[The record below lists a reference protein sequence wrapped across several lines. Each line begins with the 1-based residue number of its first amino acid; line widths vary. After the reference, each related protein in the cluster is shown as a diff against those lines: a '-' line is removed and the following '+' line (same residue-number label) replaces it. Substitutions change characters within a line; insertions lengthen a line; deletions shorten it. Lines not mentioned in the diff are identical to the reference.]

1 MSRSHQN
8 KQQEALIA
16 LQNAFNLALAH
27 HQAGRLTEAEPLYRQ
42 VLAADPKHSDAL
54 HLLGLLA
61 ADFGHP
67 DQAISMIEQAIHIR
81 PDGYLYYSNL
91 GNVLRARGRLDEAVA
106 RYEQAIAIKADYTEA
121 FSNLGTA
128 LLDQGKYDQAVAAF
142 EKALALKPD
151 YAEASCNLGIAAVDF
166 NHLDHA
172 VGHFR
177 RAIASR
183 PDLAEAHYCLG
194 QTLLRDGK
202 FEEGWPEYD
211 WRWTLKEYGWLRNI
225 HGNFPQPLWTGER
238 FDNRTLLIYAEQGM
252 GDVIQFCRYVPDVA
266 RMGDKVVFAVHPRI
280 IQLVKSLVDLPPNVT
295 ILAMDKPPLPPFD
308 IHCPLLSLPRVLKIR
323 LDEPSDHVPYLQAE
337 APLVERWRERLSRFE
352 GLRIG
357 IAWQG
362 NPFGK
367 IDRGRS
373 LPLAAMAPLAAI
385 PGVRLISLQQRD
397 GLDQL
402 ENLPAGMVVE
412 RLGDGIDTVGA
423 FVDTAAI
430 MANLDLIIT
439 SDTSTCHLAGALG
452 RPVWTVLKQVP
463 DWRWL
468 LDRPDSPAYPTM
480 RLFRQQTMGDWAGV
494 FQAVAALLSQVVRD
508 EAPLVPPQPP
518 RKPRRP
524 RAAEMPLTP
533 VSWGELI
540 DKIAILE
547 IKSERLT
554 DEGKIANVR
563 RELDELAAVRERHF
577 PAHAG
582 LAALAAELKAI
593 NEELWVIEDD
603 IRDCER
609 AKDFGPRFIELAR
622 AVYVTNDRRAASK
635 RKVNDLLG
643 SALVEEK
650 SYAPY

>member
-1 MSRSHQN
+1 
-8 KQQEALIA
+8 
-16 LQNAFNLALAH
+16 
-27 HQAGRLTEAEPLYRQ
+27 
-42 VLAADPKHSDAL
+42 
-54 HLLGLLA
+54 
-61 ADFGHP
+61 
-67 DQAISMIEQAIHIR
+67 
-81 PDGYLYYSNL
+81 
-91 GNVLRARGRLDEAVA
+91 
-106 RYEQAIAIKADYTEA
+106 
-121 FSNLGTA
+121 
-128 LLDQGKYDQAVAAF
+128 
-142 EKALALKPD
+142 
-151 YAEASCNLGIAAVDF
+151 
-166 NHLDHA
+166 
-172 VGHFR
+172 
-177 RAIASR
+177 
-183 PDLAEAHYCLG
+183 
-194 QTLLRDGK
+194 
-202 FEEGWPEYD
+202 
-211 WRWTLKEYGWLRNI
+211 
-225 HGNFPQPLWTGER
+225 
-238 FDNRTLLIYAEQGM
+238 
-252 GDVIQFCRYVPDVA
+252 
-266 RMGDKVVFAVHPRI
+266 
-280 IQLVKSLVDLPPNVT
+280 
-295 ILAMDKPPLPPFD
+295 
-308 IHCPLLSLPRVLKIR
+308 
-323 LDEPSDHVPYLQAE
+323 
-337 APLVERWRERLSRFE
+337 
-352 GLRIG
+352 
-357 IAWQG
+357 
-362 NPFGK
+362 
-367 IDRGRS
+367 
-373 LPLAAMAPLAAI
+373 
-385 PGVRLISLQQRD
+385 
-397 GLDQL
+397 
-402 ENLPAGMVVE
+402 MVVE